1 MGDPEAEY
9 QGNVHDQPQME
20 AEEVEFELQDQ
31 QFEYQQVPDT
41 GDSVPPLNYDN
52 QNQHDQYQQ
61 QQQQP
66 QPQPPNQND
75 YDPQPQPQ
83 PQVVFQQTQ
92 QPSQPQ
98 PMQFPPLGPPQP
110 NPYQTQPQ
118 QFPPQSP
125 QQFPPQRPQQFPP
138 QSPQQ
143 FPPQRPQQFP
153 PQNSQQ
159 FPPQSPQQFPP
170 QSPQQFPPQRPQQY
184 PPQSPQFQAQQQQQ
198 QQQQQG
204 YQQPQMTP
212 QPGAAAQ
219 FPPQNVQSHPNP
231 NPMYGNGANQPGAYP
246 PQAPQQSPAKFPPA
260 SPSTPHQV
268 RYQQQQPQQAQA
280 GYINVNAGNANA
292 MPDNNYAAQGVPV
305 QQPHYQPGPLNHI
318 NLQNVGTEGWSSE
331 LFDCMDDP
339 MNALTTAFVPCLT
352 FGQIAEI
359 VDNGTT
365 SCAISGLFYGLIASF
380 LGVPFIMSCTYRTK
394 LRSMFGLVEA
404 PAPDWVTHLFCEPCA
419 LCQEY
424 RELQIRGI
432 DPSIGWI
439 GNLQR
444 NPNLQQQLRANMMA
458 PPPPQYMNH
467 NCQ

>member
-1 MGDPEAEY
+1 
-9 QGNVHDQPQME
+9 
-20 AEEVEFELQDQ
+20 
-31 QFEYQQVPDT
+31 
-41 GDSVPPLNYDN
+41 
-52 QNQHDQYQQ
+52 
-61 QQQQP
+61 
-66 QPQPPNQND
+66 
-75 YDPQPQPQ
+75 
-83 PQVVFQQTQ
+83 
-92 QPSQPQ
+92 
-98 PMQFPPLGPPQP
+98 
-110 NPYQTQPQ
+110 
-118 QFPPQSP
+118 
-125 QQFPPQRPQQFPP
+125 
-138 QSPQQ
+138 
-143 FPPQRPQQFP
+143 
-153 PQNSQQ
+153 
-159 FPPQSPQQFPP
+159 
-170 QSPQQFPPQRPQQY
+170 
-184 PPQSPQFQAQQQQQ
+184 
-198 QQQQQG
+198 
-204 YQQPQMTP
+204 MTP

-219 FPPQNVQSHPNP
+219 FPPQNVQSHP

-394 LRSMFGLVEA
+394 LRSMFRLVEA